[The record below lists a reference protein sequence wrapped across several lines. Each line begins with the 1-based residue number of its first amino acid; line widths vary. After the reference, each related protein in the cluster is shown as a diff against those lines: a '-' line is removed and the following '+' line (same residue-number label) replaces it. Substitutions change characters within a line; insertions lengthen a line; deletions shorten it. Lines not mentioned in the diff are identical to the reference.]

1 MRRFFYGRRLLLIP
15 FIPIAIAGFM
25 ALAGVVVMSLWNALI
40 PVIFHLGV
48 ITFWQAVGLF
58 VLCKILFGFG
68 RGGRMGG
75 GRGPWMRNR
84 MEDRFKNM
92 TPEEKERFKEQV
104 KNYRCGNWGRGESG
118 QRHPFDAD
126 LGDVKPGGEKP
137 TE

>member
-1 MRRFFYGRRLLLIP
+1 MRRIFYEKRAWFIPLIP
-15 FIPIAIAGFM
+15 FAIAGFL
-25 ALAGVVVMSLWNALI
+25 ALAGFIVMNLWNALI

-48 ITFWQAVGLF
+48 ITFWQAVGIF
-58 VLCKILFGFG
+58 ILCKILFGFG
-68 RGGRMGG
+68 RGGRGG

-104 KNYRCGNWGRGESG
+104 KNYRCGDWGRGDRDS
-118 QRHPFDAD
+118 RHPFDPD
-126 LGDVKPGGEKP
+126 FGYSSPSTEKP